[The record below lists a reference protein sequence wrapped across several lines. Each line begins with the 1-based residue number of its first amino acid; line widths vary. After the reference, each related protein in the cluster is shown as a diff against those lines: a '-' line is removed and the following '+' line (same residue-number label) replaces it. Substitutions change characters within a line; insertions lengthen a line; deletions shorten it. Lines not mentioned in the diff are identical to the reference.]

1 MPTITATHVDVDVDI
16 DVEDFLTECSS
27 GEINDLI
34 NVLAKDGHLSSKQAI
49 KASSKGLSILEEEF
63 FNKCTELALKFY
75 SMSDQEI
82 ELIENLHKK
91 YC

>member
-1 MPTITATHVDVDVDI
+1 MPTITAYHVDVDVDI
-16 DVEDFLTECSS
+16 DVDDFLAECSS

-34 NVLAKDGHLSSKQAI
+34 NALAKDGHLSSKQII
-49 KASSKGLSILEEEF
+49 KASSKGLSVLEEEF
-63 FNKCTELALKFY
+63 SNKCTELAPKFY

-82 ELIENLHKK
+82 ELIENLYKK

>member
-1 MPTITATHVDVDVDI
+1 MPTITAYHVDVDVDI
-16 DVEDFLTECSS
+16 DVDDFLAECSS

-34 NVLAKDGHLSSKQAI
+34 NALAKDGHLSSKQI
-49 KASSKGLSILEEEF
+49 TKASSKGLSVLEEEF
-63 FNKCTELALKFY
+63 SNKCIELAPKFY

>member
-16 DVEDFLTECSS
+16 DVEDFLAECSS

-34 NVLAKDGHLSSKQAI
+34 NALAKGGHLSSKQAI
-49 KASSKGLSILEEEF
+49 KVSSKGLSLLEEEF
-63 FNKCTELALKFY
+63 SNKCTELAPKFY
-75 SMSDQEI
+75 SISNEEL

>member
-16 DVEDFLTECSS
+16 DVEDFLAECSS

-34 NVLAKDGHLSSKQAI
+34 NALAKGGHLSSKQAI
-49 KASSKGLSILEEEF
+49 KVSSKGLSLLEEEF
-63 FNKCTELALKFY
+63 SNKCTELAPKFY
-75 SMSDQEI
+75 SMGDQEI
-82 ELIENLHKK
+82 EIIEYIHKK

>member
-16 DVEDFLTECSS
+16 DVEDFIAECSN

-34 NVLAKDGHLSSKQAI
+34 NALAKDGHLSSKQAI
-49 KASSKGLSILEEEF
+49 KASSKGLSVLEEEF

-75 SMSDQEI
+75 SMSNEEL